1 MRLVVWLDQVKIKQ
15 TSFLTGVDF
24 RFEFEI
30 DNINSWVGVA
40 LIEQS
45 LFILFGL
52 CLALFRVEVKFKNFL
67 ETKLY
72 RLSILV
78 LGPFF
83 GSARLF
89 LGVRIKFKIFLEP
102 IDLDCLALSFC
113 FQFQPILGLFWAL
126 LGSYW
131 GRDQV
136 HDLT

>member
-40 LIEQS
+40 LFEQS
-45 LFILFGL
+45 LFILFWL

-72 RLSILV
+72 
-78 LGPFF
+78 F
-83 GSARLF
+83 GFEAF
-89 LGVRIKFKIFLEP
+89 LGLLCYFWESESSSKYFLN
-102 IDLDCLALSFC
+102 
-113 FQFQPILGLFWAL
+113 L
-126 LGSYW
+126 LI
-131 GRDQV
+131 
-136 HDLT
+136 